1 MPLPAPTPAISFDHR
16 ISTGNSVGLLSAG
29 QLSTLSESS
38 AESLGEG
45 LQGVLEGEALVS
57 SADVDARKVVVLGV
71 PWQTE
76 DSALTR
82 HFSQYGAVED
92 AQIMR
97 ERYSGKSRGFGFVT
111 FASPSDA
118 RTAVASE
125 HVIDGRKCEAKF
137 ALPEGKVGSART
149 TRIFVARIPFSVS
162 DTSFRAYFEQ
172 FGAVQDAYMPKD
184 PSKAGHRGI
193 GFVTYAG
200 AEAVDRVMARSHV
213 LGGNEVAIDRAT
225 PKDRG
230 AGASAAAAAAM
241 LPGRLSMSQPN
252 LPLLGGGG
260 AGASAHGSTAVA
272 EYLRAL
278 AAQGPGAAGA
288 GSPRRD
294 VRPVG
299 RGNVPSQDAYAARRN
314 ASHPALSGAVP
325 AGSAGVTPDHTPRGR
340 GSEGYLDA
348 GGAASAGG
356 GLPEYLGALHGGGG
370 GASGGGGLHRALAR
384 EGSMGGSAGGGLH
397 AMLAQAAYQA
407 RLAGSASFGSL
418 EGGAG
423 AGPGGG
429 LLRVPSGQ
437 ALGAQYHQAGPG
449 DAGAR
454 YHHQAGAGGDAFG
467 SYGHGLDALGGGAY
481 APGYSQDL
489 ARTASDALASSWMGG
504 GGGSLH
510 GGGSL
515 QYGSGLLHG
524 GGGGSMHGGAG
535 GSLHGG
541 GSVHGGTSVH
551 AGGSMHGGSSMQHG
565 GGGSMHGPASARA
578 GPRIFVGKLNKDTS
592 EADVKDYFGT
602 FGFVMDVYLPRDRA
616 NKREHRGFGFV
627 TFETEA
633 SIQRVVAHGAHQIR
647 GAFVAIDAAVP
658 RQEEILSPGAR
669 PAGSL
674 SHAASSGAFGS
685 PSPANDGL
693 TAALESMRLGTS
705 GGSGLWGR

>member
-1 MPLPAPTPAISFDHR
+1 ARALEARTPGTEAGSLAQGSMPLPAPTPAISFDHR

-260 AGASAHGSTAVA
+260 AGASAHGSTA
-272 EYLRAL
+272 
-278 AAQGPGAAGA
+278 
-288 GSPRRD
+288 
-294 VRPVG
+294 
-299 RGNVPSQDAYAARRN
+299 
-314 ASHPALSGAVP
+314 
-325 AGSAGVTPDHTPRGR
+325 
-340 GSEGYLDA
+340 
-348 GGAASAGG
+348 
-356 GLPEYLGALHGGGG
+356 
-370 GASGGGGLHRALAR
+370 
-384 EGSMGGSAGGGLH
+384 
-397 AMLAQAAYQA
+397 
-407 RLAGSASFGSL
+407 
-418 EGGAG
+418 
-423 AGPGGG
+423 
-429 LLRVPSGQ
+429 
-437 ALGAQYHQAGPG
+437 
-449 DAGAR
+449 
-454 YHHQAGAGGDAFG
+454 
-467 SYGHGLDALGGGAY
+467 
-481 APGYSQDL
+481 
-489 ARTASDALASSWMGG
+489 
-504 GGGSLH
+504 
-510 GGGSL
+510 
-515 QYGSGLLHG
+515 
-524 GGGGSMHGGAG
+524 
-535 GSLHGG
+535 
-541 GSVHGGTSVH
+541 
-551 AGGSMHGGSSMQHG
+551 
-565 GGGSMHGPASARA
+565 
-578 GPRIFVGKLNKDTS
+578 LNKDTS